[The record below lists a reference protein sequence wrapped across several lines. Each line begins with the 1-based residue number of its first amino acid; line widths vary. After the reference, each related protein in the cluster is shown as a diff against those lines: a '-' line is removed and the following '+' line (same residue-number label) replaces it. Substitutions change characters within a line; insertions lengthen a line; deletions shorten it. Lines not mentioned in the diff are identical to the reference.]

1 MARVTIMKTDID
13 VYREMFKSVSVLVV
27 DDAAP
32 MRDLVKYM
40 LRKVGIVNFY
50 EAANGEEAFAILLG
64 AEISLIIADWNM
76 PKLNGVELVA
86 KLRNHDRLKTVPVI
100 MVSGEG
106 DKSHV
111 IKAIQAG
118 ASDYVLK
125 PISAEI
131 LLKKVFTYLRLAQRS
146 EENIGS

>member
-1 MARVTIMKTDID
+1 MKTDIA
-13 VYREMFKSVSVLVV
+13 VYKEMFKSASVLVV

-32 MRDLVKYM
+32 MRDLVKYI
-40 LRKVGIVNFY
+40 LRRVGIVNFY
-50 EAANGEEAFAILLG
+50 EASNGDEAFATLLG

-86 KLRNHDRLKTVPVI
+86 KIRNHDRLKTVPVI

-131 LLKKVFTYLRLAQRS
+131 LLKKVVKYLWLSQRS
-146 EENIGS
+146 EENVFKESNSNF